1 MNQETEGPDSVMVD
15 IESMGV
21 NENAALIQVGAALFN
36 FDGRPVFA
44 PSPMFQQNI
53 DLMSSLQAG
62 GIVDQSTVR
71 WWNDRGGFPSDPK
84 QPPANIR
91 IVLGRFADWLGR
103 FPSVKEVWAQGSQ
116 FDLAVLQ
123 GYFRRLNIECP
134 WAYHAGRDTRT
145 VYALAKR
152 KGWKKPAGE
161 PSHAA
166 LQDCLDQIVT
176 LRSACV
182 FLDSWTP
189 PGKPADAWDYPK
201 HPAHTVT
208 VLKQLLGDKLDA
220 HTEARLRTLCDEL
233 VTG

>member
-1 MNQETEGPDSVMVD
+1 MDYQEPDCVMVD

-21 NENAALIQVGAALFN
+21 NENAALIQVGAAVFN
-36 FDGRPVFA
+36 FNGKPLPPSVNRPTFV
-44 PSPMFQQNI
+44 QDI

-71 WWNDRGGFPSDPK
+71 WWNDRGGFPANPK
-84 QPPANIR
+84 QPPVHIR
-91 IVLGRFADWLGR
+91 LALGRLADWLGR
-103 FPSVKEVWAQGSQ
+103 YPTVKEVWAQGSQ
-116 FDLAVLQ
+116 FDVAVLQ

-134 WAYHAGRDTRT
+134 WTYNAGKDTRT

-152 KGWKKPAGE
+152 KGWQKPSGE
-161 PSHAA
+161 PSHNA
-166 LQDCLDQIVT
+166 LGDCLDQIAT

-182 FLDSWTP
+182 FLDAWTP

-201 HPAHTVT
+201 HPTHTVT
-208 VLKQLLGDKLDA
+208 VLKQLLGDQLDA
-220 HTEARLRTLCDEL
+220 ETEARLRTLCDEL